1 MIDTFSIRHY
11 PRISWERISGLEVF
25 AMSSGVIS
33 MLVHVR
39 STYCNL
45 FILSSWCAIWRY
57 LQTFLKTG
65 NVCQQKVLSNPR
77 RLISSFDVQFV
88 LLAGSQ
94 NAVFCG
100 RCCASN
106 SRWLNRPVGELSPAH
121 WGARKESKV
130 SSQGLFS
137 ITHGEVFPCK
147 HALSEAPRLTLGLI
161 LSSATKCYQAIVETL
176 KPEHQPY
183 HSKPLA
189 LTWTQL
195 ITKSTHLKLWAPLSL
210 VPLQVDSEQVQFEPS
225 ISTKLAIDGNIRA
238 LAVSLG
244 LRFRRF
250 WRRLQRFAVRRP
262 VSLQKLPGR
271 SGLWC
276 SLKHLKPTSQAP
288 QYLQASSGL
297 CTSPA
302 TWKALDVNTNTNWY
316 RESSAFYK
324 RQTVERSLPGTNPGD
339 SNSQIGRNLIWPTIK
354 VPSLLKRYWSRHLLF
369 NSHAALLFGSR
380 TWGLSTLRIK
390 AELLHPG
397 TCSTYLA

>member
-88 LLAGSQ
+88 LLAGSK

-106 SRWLNRPVGELSPAH
+106 STMAEPTSWRAFTSSLRCKKGIEGVISRPLFHHSRWSLSLQTRPF
-121 WGARKESKV
+121 R
-130 SSQGLFS
+130 
-137 ITHGEVFPCK
+137 
-147 HALSEAPRLTLGLI
+147 
-161 LSSATKCYQAIVETL
+161 SAASYAGPHLEQCYQVLPSDCWNTE
-176 KPEHQPY
+176 PEHQPY

-195 ITKSTHLKLWAPLSL
+195 ITNQHIWSSEPHCLWSHCRWTRSRCSLSL
-210 VPLQVDSEQVQFEPS
+210 AFPQSWRSMATSELWQCPWAWGFEGFEDVF
-225 ISTKLAIDGNIRA
+225 KG
-238 LAVSLG
+238 
-244 LRFRRF
+244 
-250 WRRLQRFAVRRP
+250 
-262 VSLQKLPGR
+262 
-271 SGLWC
+271 
-276 SLKHLKPTSQAP
+276 SQSDA
-288 QYLQASSGL
+288 Q
-297 CTSPA
+297 
-302 TWKALDVNTNTNWY
+302 
-316 RESSAFYK
+316 
-324 RQTVERSLPGTNPGD
+324 
-339 SNSQIGRNLIWPTIK
+339 
-354 VPSLLKRYWSRHLLF
+354 
-369 NSHAALLFGSR
+369 
-380 TWGLSTLRIK
+380 
-390 AELLHPG
+390 
-397 TCSTYLA
+397 